1 MDTEFENDE
10 KRNTAHSILIVLLE
24 SSLLSYLKCLIQ
36 KAYPASKSF
45 LLENKGGLIS
55 KYPPELKS
63 PKKCQISSYSAQGRF
78 IGNLSQ
84 SKKNFLTLSHLYL
97 LSWA

>member
-45 LLENKGGLIS
+45 LLENKG
-55 KYPPELKS
+55 
-63 PKKCQISSYSAQGRF
+63 
-78 IGNLSQ
+78 
-84 SKKNFLTLSHLYL
+84 
-97 LSWA
+97 

>member
-45 LLENKGGLIS
+45 LLENKGCLIS
-55 KYPPELKS
+55 KFSTLA
-63 PKKCQISSYSAQGRF
+63 QIS
-78 IGNLSQ
+78 
-84 SKKNFLTLSHLYL
+84 KKVPNCGP
-97 LSWA
+97 

>member
-55 KYPPELKS
+55 KFS
-63 PKKCQISSYSAQGRF
+63 
-78 IGNLSQ
+78 
-84 SKKNFLTLSHLYL
+84 T
-97 LSWA
+97 